1 MLFGFRFQRGSK
13 VCARAR
19 RQPASSLGRKP
30 QDGGIGAAIAP
41 VYALALAEHQMTFL
55 AITLVLTGAFLGFIA
70 LSYQQ
75 PFRFRIARQAAI
87 HRRRRARAEKLARCG

>member
-1 MLFGFRFQRGSK
+1 MIWKTETLGSPEQK
-13 VCARAR
+13 RLMIRVRRRAGLL
-19 RQPASSLGRKP
+19 PAVA
-30 QDGGIGAAIAP
+30 GIGAATAP
-41 VYALALAEHQMTFL
+41 VYARALAEHQMTFL

-87 HRRRRARAEKLARCG
+87 HRHRKARAENLARHG